1 VIEMALT
8 PLEIDKLHK
17 KCMRSATDERI
28 SARAIYDYCV
38 SPFMVYC
45 GNFGPED
52 KKDAITQYQELLFD
66 QGKTHE
72 IQVIETTY
80 PGAEKLEYETPEEGF
95 KMLLE
100 EMNKGVNILCGL
112 PAFYLPEGLTGRFD
126 VLEKQDTEPSI
137 FGQFHYVVKEIK
149 LAKNI
154 QKHHIYQAAF
164 YNYLLGRI
172 QGYTPPVFFIINRDY
187 EVLEVSYDEVTLL
200 AILDDI
206 TEILNGKEVSP
217 TYGACEWPW
226 ETFNNE
232 EAIKRKDI
240 SLASGVGPS
249 FKHKLLEAGIHT
261 VDDLARTPIENLVK
275 IKGIGEK
282 TAKKFSTNARA
293 LISGHH
299 ICIGTCEF
307 PVKRREIF
315 LDLEGTGEQIG
326 DEELIAIDYLI
337 GVVTREGNREEYLPF
352 VANNLDGEGE
362 MFQRFVNW
370 LLKKND
376 LILYHWHH
384 YERTHLERL
393 AERYGLP
400 DEAREI
406 LFGNLR
412 DLYRDAV
419 SCFAFPTY
427 SNGLKDIAMYMGY
440 SWRDADVDALES
452 IALYLQY
459 VEAPDKNKDKI
470 QKVIDYNEDDCRATM
485 LVKDW
490 LEKTLLTETDRERK

>member
-1 VIEMALT
+1 MALT
-8 PLEIDKLHK
+8 PLEIDKLYK
-17 KCMRSATDERI
+17 KCTRSSSDGTI
-28 SARAIYDYCV
+28 SARDIYNYCI

-45 GNFGPED
+45 DKFGPED

-80 PGAEKLEYETPEEGF
+80 PEAEKLEYETPEEGF
-95 KMLLE
+95 KVLLE

-112 PAFYLPEGLTGRFD
+112 PAFYLPEGLIGRFD
-126 VLEKQDTEPSI
+126 VLERQDTEPSI
-137 FGQFHYVVKEIK
+137 FGPYHYVVREIK

-154 QKHHIYQAAF
+154 QKHHVYQATF
-164 YNYLLGRI
+164 YNYLLGKI
-172 QGYTPPVFFIINRDY
+172 QGYTPPIMYIINRDY
-187 EVLEVSYDEVTLL
+187 DVLEIGYDEVALL
-200 AILDDI
+200 AILGDI
-206 TEILNGKEVSP
+206 KEILNGKEVSP

-226 ETFNNE
+226 ESYNNE

-240 SLASGVGPS
+240 SLVGGVGPS
-249 FKHKLLEAGIHT
+249 FKQKLQEVGIHT
-261 VDDLARTPIENLVK
+261 VDDLERTPIENLVK

-282 TAKKFSTNARA
+282 TARKFSTNARA
-293 LISGHH
+293 LTSGHH

-307 PVKRREIF
+307 PAKPTEIF

-337 GVVTREGNREEYLPF
+337 GVVIREGNREEYLPF
-352 VANNLDGEGE
+352 VANSLDGEGE
-362 MFQRFVNW
+362 MFQRFVDW
-370 LLKKND
+370 LLEMD
-376 LILYHWHH
+376 DFIIYHWHH

-393 AERYGLP
+393 AERHSLP
-400 DEAREI
+400 NEA
-406 LFGNLR
+406 LVTLLGNLR
-412 DLYRDAV
+412 DLHRDSI

-427 SNGLKDIAMYMGY
+427 SNGLKDVAKYMGY
-440 SWRDADVDALES
+440 KWRHADVNALES
-452 IALYLQY
+452 IAFYLQY
-459 VEAPDKNKDKI
+459 VENPEANKDKI

-490 LEKTLLTETDRERK
+490 LERNLSIETDRKRR